1 MEAANRGAAEA
12 GGKSIGLNIKLPVEQ
27 IPNPYIT
34 SELSLVFKYFF
45 MRKLWFAQPAKALI
59 VFPGGFG
66 TLDEMWEFLTLMQ
79 TNKITNRVT
88 ILLYGEKYWTRVINF
103 DEMIKSG
110 TVDREDMK
118 LFSFVNTPAQA
129 MQILKA
135 NLSRDLSLRP
145 TVRQPFP

>member
-1 MEAANRGAAEA
+1 ME
-12 GGKSIGLNIKLPVEQ
+12 Q
-27 IPNPYIT
+27 MPNPYIT
-34 SELSLVFKYFF
+34 PELGLLFKYFF

-66 TLDEMWEFLTLMQ
+66 TMDEMWEFLTLMQ
-79 TNKITNRVT
+79 TNKIRNRVT
-88 ILLYGEKYWTRVINF
+88 ILLYGEKYWKSIINF
-103 DEMIKSG
+103 EALIRSG

-145 TVRQPFP
+145 AVRQPFP